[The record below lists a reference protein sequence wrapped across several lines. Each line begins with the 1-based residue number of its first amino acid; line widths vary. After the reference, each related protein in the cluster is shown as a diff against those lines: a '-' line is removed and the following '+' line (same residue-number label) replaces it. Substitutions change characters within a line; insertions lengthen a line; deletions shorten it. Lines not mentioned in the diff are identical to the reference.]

1 MLIYKLLSVLLDY
14 PDAALKE
21 NLPEI
26 GALIEGDPD
35 LGSEAKARLHTVV
48 GWMQGQDLLEL
59 QSHFVQTFD
68 LTPEHSLHLTHHV
81 FGEDRARGPA
91 LVDLGEFY
99 KGDGFETLSS
109 ELPDYLPLMLEY
121 AATLD
126 ELGARVFL
134 SDVVEV
140 LDTLAANLEKA
151 GSAYAALIHVVGDQ
165 GRLAPRPAQIAG
177 TTVDAQVGQ
186 QQVS

>member
-14 PDAALKE
+14 PDAGLKE

-26 GALIEGDPD
+26 GTLIQNDPD
-35 LGSEAKARLHTVV
+35 IARDAKEKLGALV
-48 GWMQGQDLLEL
+48 GWMQAQDLLTWQGEY
-59 QSHFVQTFD
+59 VQTFD

-81 FGEDRARGPA
+81 FGDDRARGPA

-99 KGDGFETLSS
+99 KSDGFEALAT

-134 SDVVEV
+134 SDMVDV
-140 LDTLAANLEKA
+140 LDALAANLEKA
-151 GSAYAALIHVVGDQ
+151 GSPYAALIRIVEDQ
-165 GRLAPRPAQIAG
+165 GRLAPRPAQGLNVQAE
-177 TTVDAQVGQ
+177 Q
-186 QQVS
+186 QAS

>member
-35 LGSEAKARLHTVV
+35 LGSEAKAKLHTVV
-48 GWMQGQDLLEL
+48 GWMQGQDLLDL
-59 QSHFVQTFD
+59 QAHYVQTFD
-68 LTPEHSLHLTHHV
+68 IVPEHSLHLTHHV
-81 FGEDRARGPA
+81 FGDDRARGPA

-99 KGDGFETLSS
+99 KGDGFEALSS

-134 SDVVEV
+134 ADVVEV
-140 LDTLAANLEKA
+140 LDTLAANLEKV
-151 GSAYAALIHVVGDQ
+151 GSPYSALIRTVEDQ
-165 GRLAPRPAQIAG
+165 GRLAPRPALSAD
-177 TTVDAQVGQ
+177 TTANAPAGQ

>member
-26 GALIEGDPD
+26 GALIAGDPD
-35 LGSEAKARLHTVV
+35 LGDDAKPKLHGLV
-48 GWMQGQDLLEL
+48 GWMQGQDLLSWQGEY
-59 QSHFVQTFD
+59 VQTFD

-81 FGEDRARGPA
+81 FGDDRARGPA

-99 KGDGFETLSS
+99 KSDGFETLST

-134 SDVVEV
+134 SDMVEV
-140 LDTLAANLEKA
+140 LDALAANLEKA
-151 GSAYAALIHVVGDQ
+151 GSPYAALIRVVEDQ
-165 GRLAPRPAQIAG
+165 GRLAPRPAQSVETSLNVQA
-177 TTVDAQVGQ
+177 AEQ
-186 QQVS
+186 QAS